1 VGTRDLVEEPHPCW
15 RYARTEIGQNAW
27 CRRNDARR
35 RTYSEDDAD
44 NAVSRRDVGVSAGS
58 APPVGVSK
66 MILLGVLRFHAV
78 WKVTEEIV
86 IRVATACR
94 PSHGGGVVGCRDLS
108 HNDLEPTGAGRGQ
121 IVRLP
126 ELTGGQ
132 SSFFGGSS
140 LFVTSHGTPL
150 TIGLI

>member
-1 VGTRDLVEEPHPCW
+1 MLALCPNRDRPKRVVPP
-15 RYARTEIGQNAW
+15 Q
-27 CRRNDARR
+27 RRKEKNVFRR
-35 RTYSEDDAD
+35 RRGQRGLPARCWCVCRLS
-44 NAVSRRDVGVSAGS
+44 
-58 APPVGVSK
+58 PPVGVSK